1 MNKARRKLKTVAG
14 KTAKRPR
21 PRSKMKFITR
31 AEAQR
36 RAKRHVLNRPF
47 KGATVRDG
55 AEAKLSIYIRGDW
68 SVKDAWVVY
77 KKPKE
82 IALKSSDVILVC
94 KRTGRVLYEG
104 SAGDE
109 G

>member
-1 MNKARRKLKTVAG
+1 MTASRPKSERKSAAARRLK
-14 KTAKRPR
+14 PR
-21 PRSKMKFITR
+21 KAKFITR
-31 AEAQR
+31 AEARR
-36 RAKRHVLNRPF
+36 RAERHVLNRMF

-55 AEAKLSIYIRGDW
+55 MVASGNIYNVRREDT
-68 SVKDAWVVY
+68 WVVY
-77 KKPKE
+77 KNPKE